1 MSKLKTDSDNNSY
14 YVYNAVVDGKIT
26 TVKVSYDATT
36 LDAGV
41 ETNRVY
47 QNVKYNNKG
56 TIATGGAEVTGY
68 DVVENNTTGI
78 WKLSGEYTIG
88 LHSNTTAS
96 ASTRY
101 TVASDA
107 KMYLIDTDGVITKV
121 DDVKEFRAGFL
132 ERERGFHGVFPV
144 DGDVAGLSLAE
155 ADAAAVL
162 DVYSRKYDHSLN
174 HSSMF
179 RNNRAPMA
187 PDFSG
192 WNWRP
197 MTFPFPTI
205 AGMGTP

>member
-1 MSKLKTDSDNNSY
+1 METAMRSFQRAAAFAAKEGVL
-14 YVYNAVVDGKIT
+14 DGAAPDD
-26 TVKVSYDATT
+26 DAE
-36 LDAGV
+36 DAGINSFFDIV
-41 ETNRVY
+41 H
-47 QNVKYNNKG
+47 
-56 TIATGGAEVTGY
+56 GA
-68 DVVENNTTGI
+68 
-78 WKLSGEYTIG
+78 
-88 LHSNTTAS
+88 
-96 ASTRY
+96 
-101 TVASDA
+101 DA
-107 KMYLIDTDGVITKV
+107 AARLDRDGDGSQMERMRGVFTPSFEGAVKV

-162 DVYSRKYDHSLN
+162 DVYSRKYNHSLN

>member
-1 MSKLKTDSDNNSY
+1 MYGGFVSSGVYGDGDAVFPARCSFCCKGGVLDGAAPDDDAEDASINSFFDI
-14 YVYNAVVDGKIT
+14 VHGVDAAARLDGDGDGFADGADEGRIHALSFEGAV
-26 TVKVSYDATT
+26 
-36 LDAGV
+36 
-41 ETNRVY
+41 
-47 QNVKYNNKG
+47 
-56 TIATGGAEVTGY
+56 
-68 DVVENNTTGI
+68 
-78 WKLSGEYTIG
+78 
-88 LHSNTTAS
+88 
-96 ASTRY
+96 
-101 TVASDA
+101 
-107 KMYLIDTDGVITKV
+107 KV

-132 ERERGFHGVFPV
+132 EGERGFHGVFPV

>member
-1 MSKLKTDSDNNSY
+1 MPPP
-14 YVYNAVVDGKIT
+14 
-26 TVKVSYDATT
+26 VS
-36 LDAGV
+36 
-41 ETNRVY
+41 
-47 QNVKYNNKG
+47 
-56 TIATGGAEVTGY
+56 TGME
-68 DVVENNTTGI
+68 
-78 WKLSGEYTIG
+78 
-88 LHSNTTAS
+88 TAS
-96 ASTRY
+96 QMER
-101 TVASDA
+101 
-107 KMYLIDTDGVITKV
+107 MRGVFEGAVKV

-162 DVYSRKYDHSLN
+162 DVYSRKYNHSLN